1 MPNVLKYPWE
11 VLIRTVGNGEEVME
25 LQHVKIKIYTTPTC
39 PYCRKA
45 KQYFKSLGLRFQ
57 EADVSRNPKELE
69 VMYRKTRQYGVPVI
83 EIGNQVIIGFD
94 KNKIDRL
101 LGIN

>member
-1 MPNVLKYPWE
+1 M
-11 VLIRTVGNGEEVME
+11 
-25 LQHVKIKIYTTPTC
+25 QHVKIKIYTTPTC

-69 VMYRKTRQYGVPVI
+69 VMYRK
-83 EIGNQVIIGFD
+83 
-94 KNKIDRL
+94 
-101 LGIN
+101 